1 MLQYVASQKE
11 VKPANV
17 SSFFIIVQAQHS
29 KLGVPIH
36 LVLYRFQ
43 YYSQLS
49 PYRILTENI
58 IQGDLS
64 YPSYFINIL
73 IFKVSCTTI

>member
-1 MLQYVASQKE
+1 MSSMLQYVASQKE

-17 SSFFIIVQAQHS
+17 SSF
-29 KLGVPIH
+29 G
-36 LVLYRFQ
+36 
-43 YYSQLS
+43 S